1 MDHLVER
8 LNISSLNPCNEFG
21 FTPFERISGGNREGG
36 SPLGSRSVLH
46 CRWIGRKLLTFV
58 LDSQVCHVA
67 HFLPRGF
74 FAKFSNKTGTPVR
87 RYKKSFG
94 GRRSVC
100 PPGFA
105 IAGTGSGTLS

>member
-8 LNISSLNPCNEFG
+8 LNISSLDPRNEFG
-21 FTPFERISGGNREGG
+21 FTPFERISGGNRVGG
-36 SPLGSRSVLH
+36 SPLGSRSVH
-46 CRWIGRKLLTFV
+46 HRCWIGRKLLTVV

-87 RYKKSFG
+87 RCTKSFW
-94 GRRSVC
+94 RSLVSLSARI
-100 PPGFA
+100 G
-105 IAGTGSGTLS
+105 IARTGSGCSC